1 MRDRVWVPRQALAEG
16 DLPPV
21 CVRTGRPADGL
32 VPIRFRPV
40 PAWTWL
46 LLPFGVLPFLV
57 ANLFAGELVVGDVP
71 VTRSVVDHHHRWRG
85 RGLWLGIAAVVGVGL
100 AVLGSSPW
108 VAGLAVA
115 CGLTSLGILAWR
127 WATWITVKTDRNGL
141 WVRLSGVDGAF
152 AQAVADGGYGV
163 P

>member
-32 VPIRFRPV
+32 VPVRFRPV
-40 PAWTWL
+40 PGWTWL

-57 ANLFAGELVVGDVP
+57 ATFFAGELVVGDVP
-71 VTRSVVDHHHRWRG
+71 ATRAVVDHQRRWRR
-85 RGLWLGIAAVVGVGL
+85 RGVWLGLAALVGVGL
-100 AVLGSSPW
+100 AVLGSSP
-108 VAGLAVA
+108 VLAGLAVA

-127 WATWITVKTDRNGL
+127 WATWITVKTDRNGI
-141 WVRLSGVDGAF
+141 WVRISGVHDDF
-152 AQAVADGGYGV
+152 AEAVASGGYGRV
-163 P
+163 